1 VDRIESRESS
11 EGGAVDAANSVVPPP
26 LRGRLGGGASSEEYN
41 LEAPPSN
48 LPPQGGEASPVASVP
63 NPQSLIPNS
72 ITSRRWRVFKAN
84 RRGYISFWILVALF
98 VVSAFAEMLAN
109 DRPILVKYDDQFL
122 FPIFKTY
129 TEKDTFGGE
138 LESEADYADPWVVA
152 QIERHGWMVKPLI
165 PYDYASINFHV
176 KRAPAAPSAE
186 NIFGTDDQAR
196 DVLARVIYGFR
207 LSMVF
212 ALLLVSIS
220 SVIGIAL
227 GALQGYFGGWLDLVL
242 QRFIELWNGIP
253 VLFLLIILSS
263 IVKPN
268 FWWILLIM
276 LLFSWM
282 HLIDVVRAEFLRARN
297 FDYVRAA
304 RALGVREI
312 TIMWRHVLPNAMVSV
327 FTFLPFLIT
336 GAIGTLASLDF
347 LGFGLPPGSPSLGE
361 LLQQGKNNPQ
371 SPWLG
376 LIGFF
381 TLAVLL
387 SLWLFI
393 GEAVRDAFNPRKI
406 YTGRS

>member
-1 VDRIESRESS
+1 MSAIRTARL
-11 EGGAVDAANSVVPPP
+11 AVF
-26 LRGRLGGGASSEEYN
+26 R
-41 LEAPPSN
+41 
-48 LPPQGGEASPVASVP
+48 
-63 NPQSLIPNS
+63 
-72 ITSRRWRVFKAN
+72 AN
-84 RRGYISFWILVALF
+84 RRGYVAFWMLLTLF
-98 VVSAFAEMLAN
+98 LLSLGSEFIAN
-109 DRPILVKYDDQFL
+109 DRPLLVKYEGRYL
-122 FPIFKTY
+122 FPIFQTY
-129 TEKDTFGGE
+129 TERDTFHGA
-138 LESEADYADPWVVA
+138 LESEADYGDPWVINEINA
-152 QIERHGWMVKPLI
+152 HGWMLRAPI
-165 PYDYASINFHV
+165 PYDYATINFHV
-176 KRAPAAPSAE
+176 KRAPSPPSRE
-186 NIFGTDDQAR
+186 NLFGTDDQAR
-196 DVLARVIYGFR
+196 DVLARVMYGFR
-207 LSMVF
+207 LSMLF
-212 ALLLVSIS
+212 ALLLVSVS

-227 GALQGYFGGWLDLVL
+227 GAVQGYFGGLLDLL
-242 QRFIELWNGIP
+242 MQRVIELWQGIP

-282 HLIDVVRAEFLRARN
+282 HLVDVVRAEFLRTRN

-304 RALGVREI
+304 RALGVREL
-312 TIMWRHVLPNAMVSV
+312 TILWRHVLPNALVSV

-381 TLAVLL
+381 TLALLL

-406 YTGRS
+406 YRGRR